1 MPRFNFSSLIFLL
14 MVSNP
19 ALADGEGECADGLC
33 GTPDESGGGGAGGG
47 GSVLIA
53 NSDLGDTSQY
63 ADDYDE
69 DGFEDDFDN
78 CPWHVNPDQ
87 LDRDSDG
94 WGDACDTCFSTWNPN
109 QFDRDNDGFG
119 DWCDDDLDG
128 DAVPNREDNCDAI
141 SNPSQVDTDGDGDGD
156 VCDPD
161 DDNDGVLDAY
171 DECPLLHRR
180 HYNRN
185 MVCAHD
191 TDGDYIKD
199 HVDNCPLSS
208 NPYQG
213 DEDRDGIGDMC
224 DIDLDG
230 NGIADRAEWRP
241 APDSPPAID
250 VPDSAGGCSV
260 SSEQL
265 FNLGWLLRR

>member
-1 MPRFNFSSLIFLL
+1 MLF
-14 MVSNP
+14 
-19 ALADGEGECADGLC
+19 ALAWSITATAAPCQVG
-33 GTPDESGGGGAGGG
+33 
-47 GSVLIA
+47 
-53 NSDLGDTSQY
+53 
-63 ADDYDE
+63 
-69 DGFEDDFDN
+69 
-78 CPWHVNPDQ
+78 
-87 LDRDSDG
+87 DSDG
-94 WGDACDTCFSTWNPN
+94 
-109 QFDRDNDGFG
+109 
-119 DWCDDDLDG
+119 
-128 DAVPNREDNCDAI
+128 DAI
-141 SNPSQVDTDGDGDGD
+141 DEMDEERDGDGDGD

-180 HYNRN
+180 HYSRN

-191 TDGDYIKD
+191 TDGDFIKD
-199 HVDNCPLSS
+199 HVDNCPSFS

-213 DEDRDGIGDMC
+213 DEDRAGIGDMG

-241 APDSPPAID
+241 VLGSPPAID
-250 VPDSAGGCSV
+250 VPDSAGGCNV